1 MTTTKATWKLLVLGV
16 CVVLGVIVVSGCRPE
31 PVAPDDATVLILDP
45 PANARLSG
53 PDVTVRT
60 FVNHLTLVE
69 PTGQPNKPGEGHIV
83 YYIDVDPPVTKDA
96 SALTAQD
103 TYVATTA
110 KTYLWNGVSPGKHVF
125 WVQLV
130 SNNNTPLEPPAAVRV
145 PVIVR

>member
-1 MTTTKATWKLLVLGV
+1 MTACKPIWNPLIVGV
-16 CVVLGVIVVSGCRPE
+16 CIVVSLIFVTGCRPE

-60 FVNHLTLVE
+60 FVNYLTLVE
-69 PTGQPNKPGEGHIV
+69 PSGQADKPGEGHLV
-83 YYIDVDPPVTKDA
+83 YYMDVDPPVA
-96 SALTAQD
+96 RGQSALTAQG
-103 TYVATTA
+103 TCSATTA
-110 KTYLWNGVSPGKHVF
+110 RTHVWNAVSPGNHVF

-145 PVIVR
+145 PVTVK